1 MLTQHPTH
9 GEHVLHAMRKKATAC
24 KDALFLISRAPCPA
38 ACCRLSPMHHLQR
51 LALFVDYC
59 KLHAHLCAARC
70 CRLSDC
76 WSQPCQ
82 VLPVL
87 ASPLAACQR
96 PGPTG
101 TQLNPPLHCLH
112 RYRPS
117 LRHGLEDQALIC
129 SFRFTEENRAVREFV
144 VNAVTTSR
152 AVAAWVSRLGL
163 PVNSIQDKL
172 PYHRSAEAEAAVT
185 WVQGASGC
193 VMTCINWSSPMQ
205 GD

>member
-9 GEHVLHAMRKKATAC
+9 GEHVLHATWKKATAC
-24 KDALFLISRAPCPA
+24 EDALCSDQQGAMSCCMLPA
-38 ACCRLSPMHHLQR
+38 ITNASSATSLLFSSITASLMLSYVPQAVVASVTAGLGPARSCQCW
-51 LALFVDYC
+51 LVLL
-59 KLHAHLCAARC
+59 LHAKDQA
-70 CRLSDC
+70 
-76 WSQPCQ
+76 PQ
-82 VLPVL
+82 VH
-87 ASPLAACQR
+87 SS
-96 PGPTG
+96 T
-101 TQLNPPLHCLH
+101 PPLHCLH

-129 SFRFTEENRAVREFV
+129 SFRFTEENRAVRELV

-185 WVQGASGC
+185 WIQGTSSC
-193 VMTCINWSSPMQ
+193 VMTFIS
-205 GD
+205 